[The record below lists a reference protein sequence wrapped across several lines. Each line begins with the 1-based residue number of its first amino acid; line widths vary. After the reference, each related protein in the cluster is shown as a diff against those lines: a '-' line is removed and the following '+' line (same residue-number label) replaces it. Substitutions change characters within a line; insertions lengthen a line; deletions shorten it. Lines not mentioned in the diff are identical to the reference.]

1 MKVCMYVLSIFIFGN
16 LSSQPLNPNK
26 AFKRGEVL
34 TYRVHYGLIDAGE
47 ATIAIAKDSIKFNN
61 SPCYHVVGTGN
72 SKNAF
77 DWFFKVRDRYDSYID
92 EKTLLP
98 KFFMRRVN
106 EGGFII
112 NQDYR
117 FNQTAKSVN
126 VKRTGTDEPRST
138 PGKVFTIPSATHDIL
153 SAFYYARN
161 LNLDGVKIGDIITI
175 QTFFDEE
182 LFPLK
187 IKLVGREVISTR
199 AGKIRCIK
207 IHPLIQQ
214 GRVFKEEDDLTLWV
228 SDDINRIP
236 VRLQADV
243 VVGSIKMDLK
253 SYSNLANPFALVSK

>member
-1 MKVCMYVLSIFIFGN
+1 MRVFICVLSIFFFGS
-16 LSSQPLNPNK
+16 LHSQSHNSNK
-26 AFKRGEVL
+26 AFKRGEIL
-34 TYRVHYGLIDAGE
+34 SYRVHYGLIDAGE
-47 ATIAIAKDSIKFNN
+47 ATIVVAKDTVRFNN
-61 SPCYHVVGTGN
+61 SSCFHVVGTGN

-92 EKTLLP
+92 EETLLP
-98 KFFMRRVN
+98 HFFMRRVN

-126 VKRTGTDEPRST
+126 VKRNGTDEARST
-138 PGKVFTIPSATHDIL
+138 PGKVFTVPNFTHDIL

-161 LNLDGVKIGDIITI
+161 LNLDGAKLGDIITI

-182 LFPLK
+182 LFPMK
-187 IKLVGREVISTR
+187 IKIVGKEVISTR

-228 SDDINRIP
+228 SDDMNRIP
-236 VRLQADV
+236 VRLQAEV
-243 VVGSIKMDLK
+243 LVGSIKMDLK
-253 SYSNLANPFALVSK
+253 SFSNLANPIALVNK